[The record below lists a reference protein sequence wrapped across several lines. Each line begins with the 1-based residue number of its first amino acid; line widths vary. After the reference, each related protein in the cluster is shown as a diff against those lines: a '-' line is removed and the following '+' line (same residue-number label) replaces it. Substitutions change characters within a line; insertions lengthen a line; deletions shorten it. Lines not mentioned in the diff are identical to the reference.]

1 MSEVYKITCPRCKKV
16 FDAGSAFNAHI
27 ESTKKEEA
35 KKAEALA
42 AQKYKSQLEAK
53 DKELEKTKKE
63 EAKKAEA
70 LAAQKYKS
78 QLASKD
84 KENQKILKERNK
96 EIEKIR
102 QESDAKAIKEA
113 ETKFQKKA
121 VKSNKENEINNRR
134 LSERLDKSEKQ
145 NQEMKKL
152 LKQKSTEV
160 QGEVQ
165 EELIEDFLRRK
176 FPTDIVTPIKKGER
190 GGDCIMTLHNKNNKE
205 IGKIYFES
213 KDREKTFQEKWVD
226 KLLKDMQDRNIGYGI
241 LVSTS
246 SPKDFKKD
254 DAYVTRHDCILVMQM
269 NDKLIHSVVSF
280 IKNELAIKSKNNKD
294 FDGTAEMKRLWE
306 FIKSDQFRIGL
317 KGMYLKF
324 LKIEKNI
331 EKKKTFFEKNI
342 ADQELSLSEMEQEL
356 KNVVL
361 SFRSKVGSILPDNLL
376 ERPKDE

>member
-1 MSEVYKITCPRCKKV
+1 
-16 FDAGSAFNAHI
+16 
-27 ESTKKEEA
+27 
-35 KKAEALA
+35 
-42 AQKYKSQLEAK
+42 
-53 DKELEKTKKE
+53 
-63 EAKKAEA
+63 
-70 LAAQKYKS
+70 
-78 QLASKD
+78 
-84 KENQKILKERNK
+84 
-96 EIEKIR
+96 
-102 QESDAKAIKEA
+102 
-113 ETKFQKKA
+113 
-121 VKSNKENEINNRR
+121 
-134 LSERLDKSEKQ
+134 
-145 NQEMKKL
+145 MKKL

-317 KGMYLKF
+317 RGMYLKI

-331 EKKKTFFEKNI
+331 AKQKTFFEKNI

>member
-1 MSEVYKITCPRCKKV
+1 MSEVLKITCPRCKKV

-27 ESTKKEEA
+27 ES
-35 KKAEALA
+35 
-42 AQKYKSQLEAK
+42 
-53 DKELEKTKKE
+53 TKKE

-317 KGMYLKF
+317 KGMYLKI

-331 EKKKTFFEKNI
+331 AKQKTFFEKNI